1 MQTEPNIRP
10 RFASKQIP
18 QRVFYLPFAYYYRV
32 RLGTP
37 AKLLSWGLIY
47 LFPTAFYSCLAT
59 DGMSPAF
66 LCNYILLLF
75 AVFTLYETGYIYND
89 TFATRKEADPS
100 IRLYPDNLQ
109 YFYAHYQTIIVARMM
124 LVICVLIILL
134 CLHPTPLW
142 WLTSLSVLLIAPI
155 FYTYN
160 RIRNR
165 YNVFLYPLLVFSRYI
180 PFLIPYLNS
189 NNIQYIGWLFLS
201 FPLLNAIERFS
212 MPRYRYPLI
221 RCLIPNEE
229 TKSLFRAAYYVLTSM
244 VATLVL
250 LNGHCSLL
258 PLIPMYILGAY
269 RLAIYI
275 LTRFYTP
282 KNYLKG

>member
-10 RFASKQIP
+10 RFASKHIP

-47 LFPTAFYSCLAT
+47 LFPTSFYSCLAA
-59 DGMSPAF
+59 GGLSLAF
-66 LCNYILLLF
+66 VCDYALLLL
-75 AVFTLYETGYIYND
+75 AIFTLYETGYIYND
-89 TFATRKEADPS
+89 TFATHKETNPS
-100 IRLYPDNLQ
+100 IRLYPENLQ
-109 YFYAHYQTIIVARMM
+109 YFYAHCRSIIAVRIV
-124 LVICVLIILL
+124 LVIGVLGDLL
-134 CLHPTPLW
+134 CLHPTPQW

-180 PFLIPYLNS
+180 PFLIPFLNS
-189 NNIQYIGWLFLS
+189 NTIGYAGWLFLS

-229 TKSLFRAAYYVLTSM
+229 SKSLFRVGYYALVCLI
-244 VATLVL
+244 ATPVMLVS
-250 LNGHCSLL
+250 HSSLF
-258 PLIPMYILGAY
+258 PLIPVYILCIY
-269 RLAIYI
+269 RLLLYI

-282 KNYLKG
+282 MNYLKG

>member
-10 RFASKQIP
+10 RFASEHIP
-18 QRVFYLPFAYYYRV
+18 QRVFYIPFAYYYRV

-47 LFPTAFYSCLAT
+47 LFPTAFYACLAA
-59 DGMSPAF
+59 GEVSLAI
-66 LCNYILLLF
+66 LYNYILLLL

-89 TFATRKEADPS
+89 TFATRRETAPS
-100 IRLYPDNLQ
+100 IRLYPYNLQ
-109 YFYAHYQTIIVARMM
+109 YFYAHYRTIIAVRIM
-124 LVICVLIILL
+124 LVICVLVILL

-142 WLTSLSVLLIAPI
+142 WLTCFSVLLIAPI

-180 PFLIPYLNS
+180 PFVIPYLNS

-201 FPLLNAIERFS
+201 FPLLNALERFS

-229 TKSLFRAAYYVLTSM
+229 AKSLFRAVYYVLVCLIATS
-244 VATLVL
+244 VL
-250 LNGHCSLL
+250 LVSHSSFF
-258 PLIPMYILGAY
+258 PLIPIYVLGIY
-269 RLAIYI
+269 RLLLYI